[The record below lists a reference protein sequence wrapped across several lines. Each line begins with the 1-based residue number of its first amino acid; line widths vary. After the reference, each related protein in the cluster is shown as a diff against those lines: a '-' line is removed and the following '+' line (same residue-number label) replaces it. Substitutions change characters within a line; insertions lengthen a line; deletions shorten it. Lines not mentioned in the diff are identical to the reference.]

1 MKNVILRIKKL
12 FTLIISLLLASVF
25 IVNTVGCSEDKKSE
39 KNIDETTVAETASTE
54 EKTQKQ
60 TLNQTEKQI
69 DKQTNEQSNEE
80 YVDLMNNV
88 DRDLVEIDTTPFV
101 YDEITVPLTNFSIN
115 LFKNSLNEGK
125 NTVISPMSVA
135 LALAM
140 TANGAD
146 GKTKEEMEKTLGGD
160 LSITNLSQH
169 LYFYMKTL
177 SNSQKSKLSI
187 ANSIWF
193 DGNNKGLDVN
203 KNFLQRNADYFEA
216 KIYKIPFDN
225 KAVKPINN
233 WVKKNTNGMIDKIIN
248 EISPDAVMYLI
259 NAIAFDA
266 QWENVYEK
274 CEISKDD
281 FTNIDGVT
289 KQVDMMYS
297 DEYQY
302 VHDNNAKG
310 FKKDYYNGD
319 YSFVAL
325 LPDKNIDIYDYINNL
340 TGDTLV
346 NILKNTEEKTI
357 FSSLPKFKCKYS
369 LNMNEALQNIGI
381 KDAFVPGKADFSNIT
396 KSAGNNLFISN
407 VFHKAFISVDERGTK
422 AGAVTAV
429 AAATGNMTKDYIVIK
444 LNRPF
449 IYMIID
455 NSYNLPVFMGIVT
468 DI

>member
-1 MKNVILRIKKL
+1 MKNVKLRIKKL

-25 IVNTVGCSEDKKSE
+25 IINTVGCSEDKKNE
-39 KNIDETTVAETASTE
+39 KNIDETTVAENTTTV
-54 EKTQKQ
+54 EKTQCQ
-60 TLNQTEKQI
+60 TQNKTEKQI
-69 DKQTNEQSNEE
+69 EKQTNEQSNEE
-80 YVDLMNNV
+80 YVNLMN
-88 DRDLVEIDTTPFV
+88 DIEKDLVEIDTTPFV

-115 LFKNSLNEGK
+115 LFKNSINEGK

-146 GKTKEEMEKTLGGD
+146 GKTKKEMEKALGGD

-169 LYFYMKTL
+169 LYFYIKTL
-177 SNSQKSKLSI
+177 SNSPKSKLSI

-193 DGNNKGLDVN
+193 DGNNKGLDID
-203 KNFLQRNADYFEA
+203 KNFLQTNADYFDA

-233 WVKKNTNGMIDKIIN
+233 WVNKNTNGMIDRIIN
-248 EISPDAVMYLI
+248 EINPGAVMYLI

-266 QWENVYEK
+266 QWENIYEK
-274 CEISKDD
+274 GETSKDD
-281 FTNIDGVT
+281 FTNIDGAT

-310 FKKDYYNGD
+310 FKKDYYNGE

-325 LPDKNIDIYDYINNL
+325 LPNKNINIYDYINNL

-357 FSSLPKFKCKYS
+357 YAYLPKFKCKYS
-369 LNMNEALQNIGI
+369 LNMNKALQNIGI
-381 KDAFVPGKADFSNIT
+381 KDAFAPGKADFSNIT
-396 KSAGNNLFISN
+396 KSAGNNLFINN

-429 AAATGNMTKDYIVIK
+429 EAAAGNVQKDYIVIK

-455 NSYNLPVFMGIVT
+455 NSYNLPLFMGIVT